1 MSANKAERVIEI
13 DQICGRLY
21 EERRMRLELMPYR
34 VGYPI
39 LKLVYSAAANAS
51 HNKGFKETNLV
62 ISKAEV
68 NQGNTVKKL
77 KPRARGRSYPIKR
90 STCHITIVLEDIS
103 LYQQYEEYLMYLKK
117 PGCSNE
123 NINLTC
129 YDTYSSGGPWDKK

>member
-39 LKLVYSAAANAS
+39 FKLVYSAATNAI
-51 HNKGFKETNLV
+51 HNVGLNEASLI

-68 NQGNTVKKL
+68 VKGYYCEKIKTSSSRAKL
-77 KPRARGRSYPIKR
+77 SHKTTHLFYNYCIERY
-90 STCHITIVLEDIS
+90 TFV
-103 LYQQYEEYLMYLKK
+103 
-117 PGCSNE
+117 
-123 NINLTC
+123 
-129 YDTYSSGGPWDKK
+129 

>member
-39 LKLVYSAAANAS
+39 LKLVYSAATNAI
-51 HNKGFKETNLV
+51 HNVGLNEASLI

-68 NQGNTVKKL
+68 VKRYYCEKM

-90 STCHITIVLEDIS
+90 PVFHITIGLKDIS
-103 LYQQYEEYLMYLKK
+103 VKEV
-117 PGCSNE
+117 
-123 NINLTC
+123 
-129 YDTYSSGGPWDKK
+129 